1 MRNKGLICLIL
12 IVVMMAVG
20 CSPKDTQVETS
31 KDETK
36 VQDGK
41 EQGKDSD
48 VDKKEDNKE
57 NVHNDQDKKKEEIDD
72 MTSASKKEESKM
84 EFDSVPNKVATGTI
98 GLTEIFDALDIEL
111 VGVPSSK
118 SHNIPKRYADL
129 PAIGMSMQPDMEK
142 LKSLELDV
150 FITDSALQDA
160 LEKSLE
166 DKKIKAEFVKTS
178 GYSDIITS
186 IESIGKAFDK
196 EDKANEIISNM
207 KKVEKEVMDKI
218 EGNDKKK
225 VMIIFGTPESFM
237 LATDMSYIG
246 DLANRLNLENITD
259 GMDIKSPY
267 LPFSIESVVAMN
279 PDVIIRFTHTDPE
292 TSKKM
297 FEKEFSENPVWN
309 ALDAVK
315 NDQVFDLDPHYFG
328 VVANIRCAEALEK
341 LADMI
346 YGE

>member
-20 CSPKDTQVETS
+20 CSSKDTQVETS
-31 KDETK
+31 KDGTK
-36 VQDGK
+36 VQDNKGQ
-41 EQGKDSD
+41 EKDSD
-48 VDKKEDNKE
+48 VDATKEGKE
-57 NVHNDQDKKKEEIDD
+57 NVHSDEDKKKEEIDD
-72 MTSASKKEESKM
+72 VTSASKKEDNKL
-84 EFDSVPNKVATGTI
+84 EFDSIPEKVAVGTI
-98 GLTEIFDALDIEL
+98 GLTEIFDALTIDL

-118 SHNIPKRYADL
+118 SHNIPERYADL

-150 FITDSALQDA
+150 FITDSALQD
-160 LEKSLE
+160 SLE
-166 DKKIKAEFVKTS
+166 ESLKDKKIKAEFVQTS
-178 GYSDIITS
+178 GYNDIIAS

-196 EDKANEIISNM
+196 EDKANEIIGNM

-218 EGNDKKK
+218 EGKDSKK

-246 DLANRLNLENITD
+246 DLANRMNLENITD
-259 GMDIKSPY
+259 DMDIKSPY

-279 PDVIIRFTHTDPE
+279 PDVILRFTHADPE

-297 FEKEFSENPVWN
+297 FEKEFAENPVWN

-315 NDQVFDLDPHYFG
+315 NEQVFDLDPHYFG